1 MYIPL
6 SCTKD
11 PIFSDL
17 CQGFPRL
24 DSLIFAHLLGIK
36 YHLIVAL
43 ICIFSDYCDVDY
55 SAILIRQQDLFF
67 KNVPQSPSIFL
78 FLLMVYDFL
87 LIKSNLLL
95 LVDILFFFSTVSV
108 VCRICVKGKSLVKPN
123 PSILGVVSRG
133 FINGDCKMP

>member
-24 DSLIFAHLLGIK
+24 DSLIFGHLLGIK

-55 SAILIRQQDLFF
+55 SAIRIRQQDLVF

-78 FLLMVYDFL
+78 FLLMVYNFL

-95 LVDILFFFSTVSV
+95 VVDILISFSTVSI
-108 VCRICVKGKSLVKPN
+108 VCRICVKEESLIQST

-133 FINGDCKMP
+133 FINGCLT